1 LHVPLTG
8 LACTCAGNL
17 DRAISA
23 GRFKNPDGTPNMV
36 RASRALEHRPLVS
49 AGAGAC
55 WAGVACLSPARLS
68 LSRALRSGPPDASA
82 AGAAQVTVCRC
93 LIDIANGMDYLHS
106 LGVLHAGARWHCMP
120 HLTLSAYTLSSCNP
134 LVACACKQALR
145 MQLSSAWCA
154 DLKGG
159 NVLLKSTSIHDD
171 PRGFICKARS
181 AHSPCLKGCRAL
193 GRGVLLRTC
202 HRTLPCSC

>member
-1 LHVPLTG
+1 MRAPASGVHVSCSQAGPLHVPLTG

-36 RASRALEHRPLVS
+36 RASRAPEHRPLVS

-106 LGVLHAGARWHCMP
+106 LACCMRVRAGTACPTSLCLRTLCRAATPLLLAHASRRF
-120 HLTLSAYTLSSCNP
+120 
-134 LVACACKQALR
+134 AC
-145 MQLSSAWCA
+145 SSAARGAQISRAATSCSSPRPSTTTRA
-154 DLKGG
+154 D
-159 NVLLKSTSIHDD
+159 SY
-171 PRGFICKARS
+171 AR
-181 AHSPCLKGCRAL
+181 RA
-193 GRGVLLRTC
+193 RHTA
-202 HRTLPCSC
+202 PA